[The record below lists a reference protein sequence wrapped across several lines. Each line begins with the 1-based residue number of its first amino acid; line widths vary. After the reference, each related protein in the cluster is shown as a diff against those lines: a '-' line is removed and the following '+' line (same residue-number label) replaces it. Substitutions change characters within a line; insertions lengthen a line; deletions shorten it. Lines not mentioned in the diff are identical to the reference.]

1 MVNWSRAIAAGLL
14 LVGAGTAQ
22 ASIIISEYVEGSSNN
37 KAIELFNTGATTVD
51 LDDGQFVIQFYSNG
65 NSTPSTTIDLVGT
78 IAPWDTFVLADE
90 DAAAGII
97 SVADQTSGSSFFN
110 GNDAVVLRQG
120 GTSGTILD
128 VIGQVEFNPG
138 TEWGS
143 GLVST
148 ANNTLRRKP
157 TILSGDTNPDDSFD
171 PSVEWIG
178 SAEDTFDGLGS
189 HSVAP
194 EPSSL
199 ALWSLLLLSSGL
211 AVRRNKRRR

>member
-78 IAPWDTFVLADE
+78 IAPNGAFVLAD
-90 DAAAGII
+90 DGAVLGILP
-97 SVADQTSGSSFFN
+97 DQTSTSSFFN
-110 GNDAVVLRQG
+110 GDDAVVLRQG
-120 GTSGTILD
+120 GSSGSILD
-128 VIGQVEFNPG
+128 VIGQVGFDPG
-138 TEWGS
+138 DEWES

-148 ANNTLRRKP
+148 KDSTLRRKP
-157 TILSGDTNPDDSFD
+157 TILSGDTNPNDSFD
-171 PSVEWIG
+171 PSVQWIG
-178 SAEDTFDGLGS
+178 YAQDTFDGLGS

>member
-78 IAPWDTFVLADE
+78 IAPWDTFVLAD
-90 DAAAGII
+90 DGAVLGILP
-97 SVADQTSGSSFFN
+97 DQTSSSSFFN
-110 GNDAVVLRQG
+110 GDDAVVLRQG
-120 GTSGTILD
+120 GSSGSILD
-128 VIGQVEFNPG
+128 VIGQVGFDPG
-138 TEWGS
+138 TQWGS

-148 ANNTLRRKP
+148 ADNTLRRKP
-157 TILSGDTNPDDSFD
+157 TILSGDTDPNDSFD

-178 SAEDTFDGLGS
+178 FDKDTFDGLGA
-189 HSVAP
+189 HSVVP